1 MDDKRNSVRR
11 RLVRKLTEEETDSI
25 AVHLTTRR
33 GLRLLVPWFIGAV
46 IIVIGMSELPWGAM
60 TFALGIAIIIY
71 GTYRFYRHEESPAE
85 PEMRS
90 APRESATITIV
101 SFTAGSLI

>member
-46 IIVIGMSELPWGAM
+46 IIVIGISELPWGAIA
-60 TFALGIAIIIY
+60 FALGIAIIVY
-71 GTYRFYRHEESPAE
+71 GTYRFSKYEEG
-85 PEMRS
+85 S
-90 APRESATITIV
+90 ANIEAKPVENPQQQPV
-101 SFTAGSLI
+101 GD